1 MERTANFHIIKTGKQ
16 RTGFTFQFT
25 LGQRKILRK
34 PGKKS
39 LPKINS
45 NKSLKIASDLKSTL
59 LKFRQKFTAQKK
71 EKQKTNKK
79 KTHPLH

>member
-1 MERTANFHIIKTGKQ
+1 MERTANFHIKTGKQ